1 MFLNRLIV
9 SRERERGRRDIVKK
23 WFNYWVVKV
32 FNAVKILFSEMK
44 GIMCKY
50 SEDEKEAFDKEIMDD
65 FLVTIKNAIVMALKS
80 TYGKKTFT
88 DSDCHYLQEKIG
100 AGANPYTTDLSNLKL
115 YWTSEGYEKE
125 IQISKISRLQLKE
138 IPKDGREVKNILL
151 VRVIDLPCCN
161 IFRPEALF
169 VKYLYRD
176 KLLRGGVHI
185 SLNHAHCVADD
196 GNFPIVSLDDK
207 HVKFFSLK
215 FICKKIEIVE

>member
-1 MFLNRLIV
+1 MIFLLLLKMPQSWLSNRRKLLLIV
-9 SRERERGRRDIVKK
+9 IVTTCKK
-23 WFNYWVVKV
+23 KF
-32 FNAVKILFSEMK
+32 
-44 GIMCKY
+44 
-50 SEDEKEAFDKEIMDD
+50 
-65 FLVTIKNAIVMALKS
+65 
-80 TYGKKTFT
+80 
-88 DSDCHYLQEKIG
+88 
-100 AGANPYTTDLSNLKL
+100 NPYTTDLSNLKL

-138 IPKDGREVKNILL
+138 IPKDGRELKNILL

-169 VKYLYRD
+169 VKRLYRD

-185 SLNHAHCVADD
+185 SLNDAHCVADD

>member
-1 MFLNRLIV
+1 
-9 SRERERGRRDIVKK
+9 
-23 WFNYWVVKV
+23 
-32 FNAVKILFSEMK
+32 MK

-50 SEDEKEAFDKEIMDD
+50 SKDEKETFDKEIMDDVAFDKEIMDD

-100 AGANPYTTDLSNLKL
+100 ANPYTTDLSNLKL

-138 IPKDGREVKNILL
+138 IPKDGRELKNILL

-185 SLNHAHCVADD
+185 SLNDAHCVADD

-207 HVKFFSLK
+207 YVKFFSLK